1 MSNGLV
7 KANQGNSND
16 IVIDDGSRIYN
27 IKNKRGEVIGRF
39 KFVPS
44 DMGIIERYEHTIS
57 VFEGLQTKLS
67 EEKDDADIKQIKI
80 EAEAEIKKEIDYLFK
95 ANVSGSFFEITSPFT
110 PLDSGEFFVENVI
123 YAVRSVIEKETGKRL
138 GKAKSRASKY
148 TQKYHK

>member
-27 IKNKRGEVIGRF
+27 IKNKRGEVMGRF

-44 DMGIIERYEHTIS
+44 DMGIVERYEHTIA
-57 VFEGLQTKLS
+57 VFEGLQAKLS
-67 EEKDDADIKQIKI
+67 NEKEDADIKQIKV
-80 EAEAEIKKEIDYLFK
+80 EAEAEIKKEVDYLFK

-110 PLDSGEFFVENVI
+110 PLESGEFFVESVI
-123 YAVRSVIEKETGKRL
+123 NAVRAVIEKETGKRL